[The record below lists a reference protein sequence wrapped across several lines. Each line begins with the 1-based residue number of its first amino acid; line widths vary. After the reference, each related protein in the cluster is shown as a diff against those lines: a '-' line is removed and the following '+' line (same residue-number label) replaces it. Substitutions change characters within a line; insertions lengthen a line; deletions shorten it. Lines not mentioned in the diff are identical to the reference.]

1 MIKAALSWI
10 LWPGLFGGCIALN
23 HLALATA
30 YPIFCFNL
38 IYFSLALSLFA
49 LELIMPYERAWSK
62 SDGQIWPDL
71 GHTLV
76 SKGIVQVVAAAIVA
90 MGIAQAVDAEGSWL
104 WPTEWPLAM
113 QVVLGLFIAEG
124 GLYLAHRIAH
134 SWPRLWCFHA
144 VHHSVKRLWIINTGR
159 FHFVDAM
166 VSILLCQ
173 PLLYLAGA
181 PKLTFL
187 WVAAI
192 TAFIGI
198 LTHCNVEM
206 RTGWLSRIFN
216 TPELHRWH
224 HSRVAREGNTNF
236 GENLMLF
243 DQIFRTYF
251 LPARRPP
258 VDIGI
263 DSPMPTAFIEQLRR
277 PFIWVRKGLPVN
289 SL

>member
-1 MIKAALSWI
+1 
-10 LWPGLFGGCIALN
+10 
-23 HLALATA
+23 
-30 YPIFCFNL
+30 
-38 IYFSLALSLFA
+38 
-49 LELIMPYERAWSK
+49 MPYERAWSK

-76 SKGIVQVVAAAIVA
+76 SKGIVQVVAATIVA

-113 QVVLGLFIAEG
+113 QIVLGLFIAEG

-134 SWPRLWCFHA
+134 AWPRLWCFHA
-144 VHHSVKRLWIINTGR
+144 VHHSVERLWIVNTGR

-181 PKLTFL
+181 PKLIFL

-206 RTGWLSRIFN
+206 RTGWLNRIFN

-224 HSRVAREGNTNF
+224 HSRIAAEGNTNF

-263 DSPMPTAFIEQLRR
+263 DSHMPKEFFGQLQL

-289 SL
+289 SQ

>member
-1 MIKAALSWI
+1 MMKAALSWI

-49 LELIMPYERAWSK
+49 LESIMPYERAWSK

-134 SWPRLWCFHA
+134 AWPRLWCFHA

-181 PKLTFL
+181 PKLIFL

-263 DSPMPTAFIEQLRR
+263 DSHMP
-277 PFIWVRKGLPVN
+277 K
-289 SL
+289 

>member
-134 SWPRLWCFHA
+134 AWPRLWCFHA
-144 VHHSVKRLWIINTGR
+144 VHHSVERLWIINTGR

-181 PKLTFL
+181 PKLIFL

-243 DQIFRTYF
+243 DQIFHTYF